1 MIAHINFLTVLN
13 IILMKW
19 VKSDLKSNTNSGNI
33 INMEGSDRGLHLYKI
48 LKVLIS
54 VILPVV
60 ILSGSLYAF
69 PKLEGTRWLWVY
81 GEYLDTET
89 IKEIAPNIVILSPD
103 LYTENAIKSINEANI
118 TTLAHIPIGIV
129 YNDSPLYLK
138 VNFKP
143 WVLGATGKIRIG
155 HMVRVWLSPGWR
167 DILGDYIEKDVMSK
181 GFSGIFIDAD
191 LPYKMFY
198 DHRSDILD
206 FISDVAGRFRSDFRD
221 SPIVVFGDYDIL
233 KRDDIVR
240 NIDGFAVDGVW
251 WSESRTRIS
260 SDESRQRLD
269 LLHAA
274 QGYGLSALVIDY
286 PDFPGDRIEV
296 SNEADSQGFILYIP
310 SPYWGRF

>member
-1 MIAHINFLTVLN
+1 MRRNF
-13 IILMKW
+13 IF
-19 VKSDLKSNTNSGNI
+19 
-33 INMEGSDRGLHLYKI
+33 NMGFI
-48 LKVLIS
+48 LKVYFIS
-54 VILPVV
+54 FFIFVLVIQN
-60 ILSGSLYAF
+60 ISFAF

-89 IKEIAPNIVILSPD
+89 IKQIAPNIVVLSPD
-103 LYTENAIKSINEANI
+103 LYTDTTIKEINEANI
-118 TTLAHIPIGIV
+118 TTLAHIPIGLV
-129 YNDSPLYLK
+129 YDDSSLYLR

-155 HMVRVWLSPGWR
+155 HMVRVWSSPGWR
-167 DILGDYIEKDVMSK
+167 DILGDYIESDVMSK
-181 GFSGIFIDAD
+181 GFNGIFIDAD
-191 LPYKMFY
+191 LPYRMFS
-198 DHRSDILD
+198 DHRQEVLD
-206 FISDVAGRFRSDFRD
+206 FISDITGRFRSDFRD
-221 SPIVVFGDYDIL
+221 SPVVIFGDYDIL

-269 LLHAA
+269 LIHAA

-286 PDFPGDRIEV
+286 PDLPGDRIEI
-296 SNEADSQGFILYIP
+296 SSKADSQGFILYIP